1 MGAVAR
7 VGEGRICEMLLLLLQ
22 VELIMMNLCMGTV
35 LDRRDWLMIGL
46 RLHWNKLLLLVAVR
60 LLLVRRRR
68 GRGGD
73 RRPILP
79 LTLLVGQR
87 PGGLL
92 GGAHVVPA
100 EGDQLLPGRRE
111 AGGGLERLSGFSVL
125 SRDYITKR

>member
-1 MGAVAR
+1 MGTVAR
-7 VGEGRICEMLLLLLQ
+7 VGQGRICEMLLLLLQ
-22 VELIMMNLCMGTV
+22 VELIMMNLCMCTV
-35 LDRRDWLMIGL
+35 LDRRDWLGGL
-46 RLHWNKLLLLVAVR
+46 RLHWNELLLLLVVR
-60 LLLVRRRR
+60 LLLVRRR

-92 GGAHVVPA
+92 GCAHVVPA

-111 AGGGLERLSGFSVL
+111 AGGGLERLSGFWVL
-125 SRDYITKR
+125 SRAYITIK

>member
-1 MGAVAR
+1 MGTVAR
-7 VGEGRICEMLLLLLQ
+7 VGQGRICEMVLLLLQ
-22 VELIMMNLCMGTV
+22 GELIMMNLCMCAV
-35 LDRRDWLMIGL
+35 LDRRDWLVGL
-46 RLHWNKLLLLVAVR
+46 RLHWNELLLLLVVR
-60 LLLVRRRR
+60 LLLVRRR

-92 GGAHVVPA
+92 GCAHVVPA

-111 AGGGLERLSGFSVL
+111 AGGGLERLSGFWVL
-125 SRDYITKR
+125 SRAYITIK

>member
-1 MGAVAR
+1 MGTVAR
-7 VGEGRICEMLLLLLQ
+7 VGQGRICEMVLLLLQ
-22 VELIMMNLCMGTV
+22 VELIMMNLCMCTV
-35 LDRRDWLMIGL
+35 LDRRDWLVGL
-46 RLHWNKLLLLVAVR
+46 RLHWNELLLLLVVR
-60 LLLVRRRR
+60 LLLVRRR

-92 GGAHVVPA
+92 GCAHVVPA

-111 AGGGLERLSGFSVL
+111 AGGGLERLSGFWVL
-125 SRDYITKR
+125 SRAYITIK